1 MTIPCKFSRK
11 LLLCVT
17 TCIAAYIVFL
27 WYLHASHVSRHWDIA
42 GLAESSYD
50 FSLAEPTRSES
61 SLVKNKPGVPTQL
74 NSSLK
79 SLPVEDAVDNYTF
92 RYILNKPTLCSG
104 TRGITTVLIVV
115 ITSSINF
122 AQRNAIRST
131 WGQAARRRGYKLV
144 FLVGTPKLKP
154 YQSNIVYEDTQYGD
168 ILQADFVDSYRNLT
182 LKSITMVR
190 WASLYC
196 PNASLLLKID
206 DDMLLNVWDLA
217 SRVQTLSGVK
227 RTLWGLL
234 AQKWTPQR
242 NPRSKWYVSTRAYR
256 NASYPDFLAGPAY
269 LLSGDSVPL
278 LARGSS
284 GVPYL
289 YLEDVFLTG
298 IVAEKMGVRRVHD
311 EGFLNYRK
319 LFTPCTRPRILTS
332 HGYTPLYLKHT
343 WRALFATAETR
354 NCDDGELVN
363 RGAGNAAAMKLNKAV
378 RAAAGGDVRAY
389 GDVRRRW

>member
-1 MTIPCKFSRK
+1 MTIPCKFSRR

-17 TCIAAYIVFL
+17 TCVGVYVVFL
-27 WYLHASHVSRHWDIA
+27 WYLHLSHFGRRVNV
-42 GLAESSYD
+42 GLAEALTYDPSVAAPTLNGESETSKSPGSSSKRILSKD
-50 FSLAEPTRSES
+50 RFES
-61 SLVKNKPGVPTQL
+61 GGHTY
-74 NSSLK
+74 
-79 SLPVEDAVDNYTF
+79 AF
-92 RYILNKPTLCSG
+92 AYILNKPNLCSEPPS
-104 TRGITTVLIVV
+104 TAVLIVV

-131 WGQAARRRGYKLV
+131 WGDAARRRGYKV
-144 FLVGTPKLKP
+144 IFLVGTPKLKP
-154 YQSNIVYEDTQYGD
+154 FQRNIAYEDSQYGD
-168 ILQADFVDSYRNLT
+168 MVQADFIDSYRNLT

-190 WASLYC
+190 WASAYC
-196 PNASLLLKID
+196 SNASLVLKID

-217 SRVQTLSGVK
+217 ARVRTLSGVK

-242 NPRSKWYVSTRAYR
+242 NPRSKWYVSSRAYR
-256 NASYPDFLAGPAY
+256 NSSYPDFLAGPAY

-278 LARGSS
+278 LARGSA

-298 IVAEKMGVRRVHD
+298 IVAEKVGVHRVHD

-343 WRALFATAETR
+343 WRALFAGAERQT
-354 NCDDGELVN
+354 CDDGAPVDGDGGNGTEVKASVEV
-363 RGAGNAAAMKLNKAV
+363 RGS
-378 RAAAGGDVRAY
+378 D
-389 GDVRRRW
+389 

>member
-1 MTIPCKFSRK
+1 MTIPCKFSRR

-17 TCIAAYIVFL
+17 TCIGVYVVFV
-27 WYLHASHVSRHWDIA
+27 WYLHVSHVGRRVDV
-42 GLAESSYD
+42 GLAASLTYD
-50 FSLAEPTRSES
+50 FSVAAPTGNGRPPA
-61 SLVKNKPGVPTQL
+61 K
-74 NSSLK
+74 NSSGSSAKRSFSAYFLRADEGYDTYAF
-79 SLPVEDAVDNYTF
+79 P
-92 RYILNKPTLCSG
+92 YILNKPQLCSDPPAAA
-104 TRGITTVLIVV
+104 VLIVV

-131 WGQAARRRGYKLV
+131 WGEAARRRGYKV
-144 FLVGTPKLKP
+144 IFFVGTPKLKP
-154 YQSNIVYEDTQYGD
+154 FQRNIVYEDSQYGD
-168 ILQADFVDSYRNLT
+168 IVQADFVDSYRNLT

-190 WASLYC
+190 WASTYC
-196 PNASLLLKID
+196 SNVSLVLKID

-217 SRVQTLSGVK
+217 VRVRTLRGVR

-242 NPRSKWYVSTRAYR
+242 NPRSKWYVSARAYQ
-256 NASYPDFLAGPAY
+256 NSSYPDFLAGPAY

-278 LARGSS
+278 LARGSA

-311 EGFLNYRK
+311 DGFLNYRK

-343 WRALFATAETR
+343 WRALFAGAERRT
-354 NCDDGELVN
+354 CDDGAPVSGDSGNSTEAKTNSGV
-363 RGAGNAAAMKLNKAV
+363 GAAIV
-378 RAAAGGDVRAY
+378 
-389 GDVRRRW
+389 